1 MAGRHGPGSR
11 FLESHAASKAEVL
24 VLSAVTGQDG
34 YDSRPELDADGWRL
48 LLSNLD
54 RLASLAAERGVRAVL
69 HPHVGAR
76 ACTARWA
83 RETWMSRPS
92 SPTSAHA
99 ATTAGTSW
107 NRTPS

>member
-1 MAGRHGPGSR
+1 MAQVLAHHDLPAVGGFTPLLLHVPGHDPLPEAEQL
-11 FLESHAASKAEVL
+11 LESHAASKAEVL

-54 RLASLAAERGVRAVL
+54 R
-69 HPHVGAR
+69 
-76 ACTARWA
+76 A

-92 SPTSAHA
+92 SSTA
-99 ATTAGTSW
+99 ARAGTTAGRSW